1 MYWPEVKCR
10 KWFVYSISEGRKRKI
25 KWQNGY
31 ELWIFFFCFSW
42 MMNRK
47 NIMIQFLMLICFF
60 CLSLSF
66 SAKKSFFYYLF
77 YKKWFQRNHRICL
90 LFNSIRIWFYVK
102 IVYINLSSSCHA
114 VWNDL
119 TYIIIEQQVHTSSM
133 SYMIIIL
140 LSLSHSLS
148 LCFLLI
154 EANKRE
160 HVTAREAAVSF
171 LNFKSSTSCWIACSF
186 YDTNKVAKKRTDN
199 HVIYDIF
206 KVMWCIC
213 CLKLWFPLMEPGFV
227 YLVFL
232 QFSTTMDY
240 SFQFHL
246 WTEWRTGA
254 TTIR

>member
-1 MYWPEVKCR
+1 MIRLFYIRGKKEKNKMT
-10 KWFVYSISEGRKRKI
+10 KWI
-25 KWQNGY
+25 
-31 ELWIFFFCFSW
+31 WIMNIFFCFSW

-148 LCFLLI
+148 VFFSLKQIKENTSQPERPQRVFWTSKVQLHVELHVHFTTQTKSQKNELI
-154 EANKRE
+154 
-160 HVTAREAAVSF
+160 
-171 LNFKSSTSCWIACSF
+171 I
-186 YDTNKVAKKRTDN
+186 
-199 HVIYDIF
+199 
-206 KVMWCIC
+206 M
-213 CLKLWFPLMEPGFV
+213 
-227 YLVFL
+227 
-232 QFSTTMDY
+232 
-240 SFQFHL
+240 
-246 WTEWRTGA
+246 
-254 TTIR
+254 

>member
-1 MYWPEVKCR
+1 M
-10 KWFVYSISEGRKRKI
+10 
-25 KWQNGY
+25 
-31 ELWIFFFCFSW
+31 
-42 MMNRK
+42 
-47 NIMIQFLMLICFF
+47 FF

-66 SAKKSFFYYLF
+66 SAKKPYFYYLF
-77 YKKWFQRNHRICL
+77 FKKWFRRNHRICL
-90 LFNSIRIWFYVK
+90 LFNSIWMWFYIK
-102 IVYINLSSSCHA
+102 IVYINLNSSCHA

-119 TYIIIEQQVHTSSM
+119 TYIIIEQQVHTSSL

-140 LSLSHSLS
+140 LSLSRSLS
-148 LCFLLI
+148 VFFSLKQIKENTSQPERPQRVFWTSKVQLQVEL
-154 EANKRE
+154 
-160 HVTAREAAVSF
+160 HVHFTTQT
-171 LNFKSSTSCWIACSF
+171 KSQ
-186 YDTNKVAKKRTDN
+186 KKRTDN

-227 YLVFL
+227 YSVFL